1 MADWRKVAGPGSFR
15 GVPFFVDR
23 AEQGGGR
30 RVVRH
35 EYPLSEAAPYSEDL
49 GLQGR
54 TFTVECYVLGADY
67 LTKKE
72 ALISALEKPGP
83 GPLVHPWYK
92 PRTVSAAGFRVR
104 EERDRGGAAWFSIE
118 FHETSS
124 PAQPA
129 AAVAPVEQLADTAA
143 AAKVAI
149 ADEFTAAY
157 DDFTSLRDSVS
168 GSLRAAS
175 LAVSKITTKIQME
188 IQTAAAL
195 RKRLDDLS
203 DNARALVNSPAGI
216 LDAVVGI
223 VDALVEAILVD
234 TTHPNPSGAVLDLY
248 NYDAGV
254 APVASTAT
262 RAVELANFN
271 ATKRLVQRLALVN
284 AAVVATSQ
292 VFVSYEDAVLARSAI
307 ADLLD
312 AHLLEASDETAPS
325 LTQLRADLVAAVPG
339 TEGDLPKLL
348 RYTPGGIS
356 VSSLVLTHRLY
367 GRLNLESDLIA
378 RNRIG
383 HPGFVP
389 GDLELEV
396 LSRD

>member
-1 MADWRKVAGPGSFR
+1 MADWKQTAGPGSFR
-15 GVPFFVDR
+15 DVPFFVDR
-23 AEQGGGR
+23 SEQGGGR
-30 RVVRH
+30 RVVSH

-54 TFTVECYVLGADY
+54 TFTIECYVLGADY
-67 LTKKE
+67 ISKKE
-72 ALISALEKPGP
+72 ALITALEKPGP
-83 GPLVHPWYK
+83 GPLLHPWYK
-92 PRTVSAAGFRVR
+92 PRTVSVSSFRVR

-118 FHETSS
+118 FRETSS
-124 PAQPA
+124 PTQPV
-129 AAVAPVEQLADTAA
+129 AAVAPAEQLADTAET
-143 AAKVAI
+143 AKAAI
-149 ADEFTAAY
+149 ADEFLAAY

-168 GSLRAAS
+168 GSLRSAS
-175 LAVSKITTKIQME
+175 LAVAKITTKIQME
-188 IQTAAAL
+188 TQVAAAL
-195 RKRLDDLS
+195 RKRLDDLT
-203 DNARALVNSPAGI
+203 DNARSLVNSPAGI

-248 NYDAGV
+248 NYDAGT

-292 VFVSYEDAVLARSAI
+292 SFVSFEDAVRIRSAI

-312 AHLLEASDETAPS
+312 EHLLEVSDETAAP

-339 TEGDLPKLL
+339 ADGDLPKLL
-348 RYTPGGIS
+348 QYRPGGIA
-356 VSSLVLTHRLY
+356 VSSLVLAHRLY
-367 GRLNLESDLIA
+367 GRLNLEGDLIT
-378 RNRIG
+378 RNRIA
-383 HPGFVP
+383 HPGFIP
-389 GDLELEV
+389 GDQVLEV